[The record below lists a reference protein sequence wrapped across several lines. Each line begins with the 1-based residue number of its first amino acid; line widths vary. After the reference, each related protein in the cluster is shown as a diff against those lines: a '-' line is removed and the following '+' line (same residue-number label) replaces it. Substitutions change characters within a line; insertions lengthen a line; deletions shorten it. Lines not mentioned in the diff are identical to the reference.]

1 MDLSDLPLPVA
12 WRLAGWALALPVL
25 AAAAWRGDWSRR
37 GENEPVH
44 VFLGTLAAL
53 VALWSLRATAADIG
67 FHLLGTAGLALA
79 TGLPRALV
87 GGAVVV
93 AATTLLRDAPWANAA
108 LVWLTLVALPATV
121 VTLVLEAT
129 QRWLPPN
136 FFVYVFGAAFAGSAV
151 ALAAGGLAGATLA
164 LAAGGKP
171 AEAAVG
177 DIAAVL
183 LSLAFGEGTLTG
195 MLVTLA
201 VVYRPQWVATFDDR
215 RYLGRRP

>member
-12 WRLAGWALALPVL
+12 WRLAGWALALPML
-25 AAAAWRGDWSRR
+25 AAAAWRGDWSRG

-53 VALWSLRATAADIG
+53 VALWSLRATAADVA

-108 LVWLTLVALPATV
+108 LVWLTLVALPAMV
-121 VTLVLEAT
+121 VTLVLKAT
-129 QRWLPPN
+129 HRWLPPN

-164 LAAGGKP
+164 LAAGGRP
-171 AEAAVG
+171 AEAGVG
-177 DIAAVL
+177 DIAPVL

>member
-1 MDLSDLPLPVA
+1 
-12 WRLAGWALALPVL
+12 
-25 AAAAWRGDWSRR
+25 
-37 GENEPVH
+37 
-44 VFLGTLAAL
+44 
-53 VALWSLRATAADIG
+53 
-67 FHLLGTAGLALA
+67 
-79 TGLPRALV
+79 
-87 GGAVVV
+87 V

-108 LVWLTLVALPATV
+108 LVWLTLVALPAMV
-121 VTLVLEAT
+121 VTLVLKAT
-129 QRWLPPN
+129 HRWLPPN

-164 LAAGGKP
+164 LAAGGRP
-171 AEAAVG
+171 AEAGVG
-177 DIAAVL
+177 DIAPVL